1 MKNFTLKSILACAV
15 MALGLTTA
23 DAQRVTFQKN
33 SDVSN
38 KIYETHRTVPLWADF
53 NNDGLMDVYYGG
65 TSAKYGWT
73 VGGYLIKNLGDLNI
87 ENVTEYKK
95 ETVEVTDP
103 ETGAVTTQERIVGM
117 ANGLPYTANGMGSL
131 TLDYNQDGLVDFI
144 FTDRG
149 GNNSGEPK
157 GLVLVKNL
165 GNYQFEIIK
174 DEAIASLNWGGDE
187 SSFNEDQ
194 EVGCLSIGDYN
205 KDGYPDLA
213 VTGNGNNGRF
223 VKLLKNVNG
232 EHFEFAPVFKPLAYD
247 VEINKLGIYKKT
259 EASVDEEGIEVPGSY
274 TQEPTYEAKPM
285 SHGSIMFADFDN
297 DGWLDIVVTGY
308 TDGDDTDPVAGPQV
322 GGDNIR
328 FYRNTQDGMFQDVT
342 DHLCAEGETLAN
354 VFARWGTEDS
364 WLSALD
370 FNQDGKV
377 DIVFVG
383 TMPYREGKQSV
394 LLMNVYDAETGKFA
408 FEEAPAGLTPIS
420 GTTVRLAT
428 VVDMNGDDYP
438 DWAMRGWTSY
448 EGWNDW
454 RFSINYSGGSSQY
467 TFDWFWD
474 NEPAEIGGHFS
485 ETMSF
490 GDLSG
495 DGLVDMLASNW
506 WTNGD
511 TLCFSLNTTDAQVVA
526 PAAPA
531 TVTAARDADNNVVV
545 TWDASALGVSG
556 NEPMYNLYLTEKRT
570 GATRMIVPAN
580 KETGFQSGY
589 AQFSA
594 YVLSGGEE
602 PTYTFVNVP
611 AGDYT
616 VGVQAVTYSY
626 AASEFTTAEVAAYDA
641 LNKVAASDIKAIIK
655 GNNLI
660 VKAADM
666 ETVNVY
672 SVDGIQVASGMA
684 NTPIQLNGKGLYL
697 VKVGNQVIKITK

>member
-1 MKNFTLKSILACAV
+1 MPN
-15 MALGLTTA
+15 
-23 DAQRVTFQKN
+23 
-33 SDVSN
+33 
-38 KIYETHRTVPLWADF
+38 TH
-53 NNDGLMDVYYGG
+53 
-65 TSAKYGWT
+65 
-73 VGGYLIKNLGDLNI
+73 
-87 ENVTEYKK
+87 
-95 ETVEVTDP
+95 
-103 ETGAVTTQERIVGM
+103 
-117 ANGLPYTANGMGSL
+117 
-131 TLDYNQDGLVDFI
+131 
-144 FTDRG
+144 
-149 GNNSGEPK
+149 
-157 GLVLVKNL
+157 
-165 GNYQFEIIK
+165 
-174 DEAIASLNWGGDE
+174 
-187 SSFNEDQ
+187 
-194 EVGCLSIGDYN
+194 
-205 KDGYPDLA
+205 
-213 VTGNGNNGRF
+213 
-223 VKLLKNVNG
+223 
-232 EHFEFAPVFKPLAYD
+232 
-247 VEINKLGIYKKT
+247 
-259 EASVDEEGIEVPGSY
+259 
-274 TQEPTYEAKPM
+274 
-285 SHGSIMFADFDN
+285 
-297 DGWLDIVVTGY
+297 
-308 TDGDDTDPVAGPQV
+308 
-322 GGDNIR
+322 
-328 FYRNTQDGMFQDVT
+328 
-342 DHLCAEGETLAN
+342 
-354 VFARWGTEDS
+354 
-364 WLSALD
+364 
-370 FNQDGKV
+370 
-377 DIVFVG
+377 
-383 TMPYREGKQSV
+383 
-394 LLMNVYDAETGKFA
+394 
-408 FEEAPAGLTPIS
+408 
-420 GTTVRLAT
+420 TTVRLAT

-641 LNKVAASDIKAIIK
+641 LDKVAASDIKAIIK

-660 VKAADM
+660 VKASDM
-666 ETVNVY
+666 ETVHVY
-672 SVDGIQVASGMA
+672 SVDGIQVASGLA
-684 NTPIQLNGKGLYL
+684 NTPIQLSGKGLYL